1 MGGLGTDMGVVWG
14 LIWWRCA
21 GETDVV
27 VRRATSIPPASLMAP
42 RLAGTWVAGGY
53 VITVSVAGGYT
64 ITATMAGG
72 YKSQLQWQEG
82 TQSQLQWQEG
92 TQSQLQWQEG
102 TQSQLQWQEDSYND
116 RSHSYS
122 QKGLCL

>member
-72 YKSQLQWQEG
+72 YTITATMAGGYTITATMAGGYTITATMAGGYTITATMAGGYKSQLQ
-82 TQSQLQWQEG
+82 
-92 TQSQLQWQEG
+92 
-102 TQSQLQWQEDSYND
+102 
-116 RSHSYS
+116 
-122 QKGLCL
+122 

>member
-42 RLAGTWVAGGY
+42 CLAGT
-53 VITVSVAGGYT
+53 
-64 ITATMAGG
+64 
-72 YKSQLQWQEG
+72 
-82 TQSQLQWQEG
+82 
-92 TQSQLQWQEG
+92 
-102 TQSQLQWQEDSYND
+102 
-116 RSHSYS
+116 
-122 QKGLCL
+122 